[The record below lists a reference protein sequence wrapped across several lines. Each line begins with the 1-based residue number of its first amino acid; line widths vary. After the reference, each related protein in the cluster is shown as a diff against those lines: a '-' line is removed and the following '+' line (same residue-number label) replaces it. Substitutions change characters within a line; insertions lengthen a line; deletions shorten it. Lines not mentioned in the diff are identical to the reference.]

1 MKISAITDYTE
12 TFCNCNGVSTDTK
25 QAATPNAVEK
35 VNINKKLPA
44 FVCAN
49 LFLICVENKLAPH
62 YRQKVLKIILTAR
75 QNMKIS
81 AITDETETFGNC
93 NNVSTDTKQTT
104 TPNAVEKVHR
114 CGAFQICQVR
124 KRQNCCV
131 RRVSDG
137 TKNCVSHK
145 KGRLQMQTPQFC
157 YFSDENACK
166 ALSNTFTQ
174 SSASSPSTFSSS

>member
-1 MKISAITDYTE
+1 MCKPFFNLRGKQTRTALP
-12 TFCNCNGVSTDTK
+12 TK
-25 QAATPNAVEK
+25 SVE
-35 VNINKKLPA
+35 
-44 FVCAN
+44 
-49 LFLICVENKLAPH
+49 
-62 YRQKVLKIILTAR
+62 IILTAR
-75 QNMKIS
+75 QNIKIS
-81 AITDETETFGNC
+81 AITDHTETFGNC
-93 NNVSTDTKQTT
+93 NGVSTDTKQTT

-131 RRVSDG
+131 KRVSDG

-174 SSASSPSTFSSS
+174 SSASSPSTFSNS